1 MQKRSKAF
9 YTCVWGYC
17 VSVFKLLKKGTEALL
32 KLKFLF
38 NNEDLAEMIVKNWT
52 YDEDS
57 LEMFQFYRISSNAI
71 YPFRY
76 KGKIR
81 LLRFAPVKEKSK
93 QNLEAELEFISYLR
107 TNGFPI
113 GGCGEQERPVFNQGW
128 DAVGSILCLGI
139 QPRAREPDRQHR
151 L

>member
-1 MQKRSKAF
+1 
-9 YTCVWGYC
+9 
-17 VSVFKLLKKGTEALL
+17 
-32 KLKFLF
+32 
-38 NNEDLAEMIVKNWT
+38 MIVKNWA

-113 GGCGEQERPVFNQGW
+113 GGLESKSGQYLIKVGTPWGAYYALVFNRVPGNPIGNT
-128 DAVGSILCLGI
+128 DCNDSII
-139 QPRAREPDRQHR
+139 NR
-151 L
+151 